1 MTTLLSSCA
10 LKLISAPALDN
21 LHLAH
26 QRKAVPNPHAGK
38 GIHPRRRWY
47 HVLTEPCLPIIL
59 LHLALIAIFGVLV
72 PQRKGI
78 EFLDPVMISA
88 YACMGV
94 IFAAPAAA
102 AAFAKGR
109 PQSMK
114 EAFARAAKAAGYGEG
129 LALVMLV
136 AGVAT
141 VNLSRAGRLRLPE
154 LDTLGESA
162 LLGITATIAV
172 VIFAGWMTLRF
183 SAGAART
190 GVRAVL
196 LLLLLA
202 FFLRSQRLPEVALRG
217 AALSVA
223 LSGLMAFLL
232 YREVNPR

>member
-1 MTTLLSSCA
+1 
-10 LKLISAPALDN
+10 
-21 LHLAH
+21 
-26 QRKAVPNPHAGK
+26 
-38 GIHPRRRWY
+38 
-47 HVLTEPCLPIIL
+47 L
-59 LHLALIAIFGVLV
+59 LHVALIAIFGVLL

-78 EFLDPVMISA
+78 DFLDPVMISA
-88 YACMGV
+88 YACLGV
-94 IFAAPAAA
+94 IFAASAAA

-114 EAFARAAKAAGYGEG
+114 EALTRTGKAAGYGEG

-162 LLGITATIAV
+162 LLGLTATIAV
-172 VIFAGWMTLRF
+172 ALFAGWMTLRF
-183 SAGAART
+183 SVSAART

-202 FFLRSQRLPEVALRG
+202 FFFRSQRLPEVALRG
-217 AALSVA
+217 AALSVV
-223 LSGLMAFLL
+223 LSGLMVFLL
-232 YREVNPR
+232 YREVKPR